1 MGQRGCSD
9 RSREALRA
17 AEVWGSASAV
27 GGGTHVLVVGTEQTD
42 EQGLRTT
49 NRDERSVRLRSYDA
63 RDGEAFGSLMRLFRQ
78 FHAEVQLRRITLLG
92 NSVNKEA
99 EMI

>member
-1 MGQRGCSD
+1 M
-9 RSREALRA
+9 
-17 AEVWGSASAV
+17 
-27 GGGTHVLVVGTEQTD
+27 GGGAHVLVVGTEQTD

-78 FHAEVQLRRITLLG
+78 FQGEVRRISLPRTWV
-92 NSVNKEA
+92 NSPSSDAPGVVGWHHR
-99 EMI
+99 